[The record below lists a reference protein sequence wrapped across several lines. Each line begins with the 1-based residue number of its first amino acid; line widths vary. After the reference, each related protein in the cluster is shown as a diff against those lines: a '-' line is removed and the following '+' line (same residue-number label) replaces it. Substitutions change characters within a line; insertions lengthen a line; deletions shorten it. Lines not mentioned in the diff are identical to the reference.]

1 MTSLISFILRLALV
15 AAATFLFVVLFEH
28 GPENYVENVTA
39 DFHKLM
45 HSAANLRPAAAKKSP
60 DSGT

>member
-1 MTSLISFILRLALV
+1 MTSLISFLFRLVLV

-28 GPENYVENVTA
+28 GPENYVENVTV

-45 HSAANLRPAAAKKSP
+45 NSAAGLVPAASKKSP